1 MKEPIRSDS
10 QDEGALPADFGCAQ
24 PVGLTHNP
32 ITKQHPWLPCSLT
45 WMLSLFALPKGHF
58 GDGTWE
64 RVLFIYLFI
73 YLFLCLYLNII
84 IIIFSFGFPKVS
96 PCSSP
101 ARGLWALGGSSAQ
114 AVSASPSFPFS
125 LCF

>member
-32 ITKQHPWLPCSLT
+32 ITKQHPWLPCNLT

-73 YLFLCLYLNII
+73 YLFKQFLLLKQTFAFIVI
-84 IIIFSFGFPKVS
+84 WIT
-96 PCSSP
+96 
-101 ARGLWALGGSSAQ
+101 AELE
-114 AVSASPSFPFS
+114 
-125 LCF
+125 